1 MVKISGEKF
10 NKFLL
15 PQDRFSSLTMLLYY
29 PCISGSFN
37 LVISTP
43 SPFGRSI
50 SRLPRR
56 SIVPFDSVIPTPSP
70 SGPTF
75 DCSLT
80 CIVPDAEPL
89 WGQLSV
95 ALPSVFPN
103 FRFSRPPWCSI
114 VVSNHFVIND
124 FANLPPLLLS
134 CKFDSLVPTPSPFGP
149 PFGRSMTCIV
159 PDAAPLWGQLSV
171 ALPSAFASFRF
182 SRLPR
187 RSIVC
192 FVVKPLCGD
201 SSPGRTISPVRGTP
215 HPKSPALPPFA
226 FR

>member
-1 MVKISGEKF
+1 
-10 NKFLL
+10 
-15 PQDRFSSLTMLLYY
+15 MLLYY

-80 CIVPDAEPL
+80 CIVPDAAPL

-95 ALPSVFPN
+95 AFPSVFPN

-114 VVSNHFVIND
+114 VVSNHFAIND

-134 CKFDSLVPTPSPFGP
+134 CKF
-149 PFGRSMTCIV
+149 
-159 PDAAPLWGQLSV
+159 
-171 ALPSAFASFRF
+171 
-182 SRLPR
+182 
-187 RSIVC
+187 VC
-192 FVVKPLCGD
+192 FVVKPLCGG